1 VDYTNIGTPIDYLN
15 PVEPS
20 KSDYVYGAETRKHA
34 NQIVPGFYVQEEFE
48 PVSWCI
54 LNGGLRYDQVT
65 REQKDVGT
73 GAESKVKPEHLTP
86 NIGVT
91 VRLFDILEWG
101 SKSDALNLF
110 GTYAQGFFPNFR
122 GAGFEEIV
130 VLKPEVSENK
140 EVGLKGIFFG
150 KSLQANLSYFQL
162 SIKDKVVYT
171 IDNQLENAGI
181 YSSNGVELE
190 LRGRPFSDTDFE
202 IYGGWTNLDTKWKY
216 YMASGGVNLSGKYIQ
231 LVPKNMYLL
240 GTNCSLGAFKI
251 WIQGRYV
258 GARYIDALNVNTDP
272 AHFLGDIG
280 IAYKYGKNLN
290 ISLNVLNFTDALYY
304 GTTTFT
310 KKNLA
315 YVGNPREI
323 SLNMSLKF

>member
-1 VDYTNIGTPIDYLN
+1 
-15 PVEPS
+15 
-20 KSDYVYGAETRKHA
+20 
-34 NQIVPGFYVQEEFE
+34 
-48 PVSWCI
+48 
-54 LNGGLRYDQVT
+54 
-65 REQKDVGT
+65 
-73 GAESKVKPEHLTP
+73 
-86 NIGVT
+86 
-91 VRLFDILEWG
+91 
-101 SKSDALNLF
+101 
-110 GTYAQGFFPNFR
+110 
-122 GAGFEEIV
+122 
-130 VLKPEVSENK
+130 
-140 EVGLKGIFFG
+140 
-150 KSLQANLSYFQL
+150 
-162 SIKDKVVYT
+162 
-171 IDNQLENAGI
+171 
-181 YSSNGVELE
+181 
-190 LRGRPFSDTDFE
+190 
-202 IYGGWTNLDTKWKY
+202 
-216 YMASGGVNLSGKYIQ
+216 
-231 LVPKNMYLL
+231 MYLL